1 MRMCNISSTTLPIFW
16 KMAKRLF
23 DIISSGIGLLCLS
36 PVFIIMAVWI
46 KLDSRGPMFYRQT
59 RVGRHGRDFRIFK
72 FRSMRVG
79 SDKGRQITVGE
90 RDPRITRSGYFI
102 RRYKIDELPQL
113 INVFLG
119 DMSIVGPRPEVRR
132 YVDMYTEE
140 QRKVFQVRPGITD
153 PASIKYRNEN
163 ELLSQADDPDTYYIE
178 VIMPDKLAV
187 NLEYINTRSFVG
199 DIKII
204 FNTLFKI
211 F

>member
-1 MRMCNISSTTLPIFW
+1 
-16 KMAKRLF
+16 MAKRLF
-23 DIISSGIGLLCLS
+23 DIVSSGIGLLCLA
-36 PVFIIMAVWI
+36 PVFVVMAIWI
-46 KLDSRGPMFYRQT
+46 KLDSRGPVFYRQT
-59 RVGRHGRDFRIFK
+59 RVGRYGRDFRIFK

-90 RDPRITRSGYFI
+90 RDPRIPRSGYFI

-119 DMSIVGPRPEVRR
+119 DMSIVGPRPEVRK
-132 YVDMYTEE
+132 YVDLYSEE

-153 PASIKYRNEN
+153 LASIKYRNEN
-163 ELLSQADDPDTYYIE
+163 ELLSQVDDPDTYYID
-178 VIMPDKLAV
+178 VIMPDKLAI
-187 NLEYINTRSFVG
+187 NLEYIRHQSFMG

>member
-1 MRMCNISSTTLPIFW
+1 
-16 KMAKRLF
+16 MAKRLF
-23 DIISSGIGLLCLS
+23 DIVSSGIGLLCLA
-36 PVFIIMAVWI
+36 PVFVVMAIWI
-46 KLDSRGPMFYRQT
+46 KLDSRGPVFYRQT
-59 RVGRHGRDFRIFK
+59 RVGRYGRDFRIFK
-72 FRSMRVG
+72 FRSMRMG

-119 DMSIVGPRPEVRR
+119 DMSIVGPRPEVRK
-132 YVDMYTEE
+132 YVDLYSEE

-153 PASIKYRNEN
+153 LASIKYRNEN
-163 ELLSQADDPDTYYIE
+163 ELLSQVDDPDTYYID
-178 VIMPDKLAV
+178 VIMPDKLAI
-187 NLEYINTRSFVG
+187 NLEYIRHQSFMG